1 MAPGFLGILKSRS
14 ALAELRCA
22 TGCLET
28 VLLKVAAGFFI
39 EFGLIQS
46 VITASFVL

>member
-1 MAPGFLGILKSRS
+1 MRLTFAGAEVNLIFLLYMGTQEPK
-14 ALAELRCA
+14 
-22 TGCLET
+22 T
-28 VLLKVAAGFFI
+28 VLLKVATGFFI